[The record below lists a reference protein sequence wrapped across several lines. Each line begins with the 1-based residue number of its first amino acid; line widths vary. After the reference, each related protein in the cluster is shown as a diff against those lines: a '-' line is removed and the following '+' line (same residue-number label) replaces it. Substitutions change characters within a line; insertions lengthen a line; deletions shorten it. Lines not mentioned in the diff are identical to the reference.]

1 MLKKTL
7 EEETVSH
14 EAQIADLRQKHNT
27 AIENL
32 NEQLDVVKKV
42 YLVLRYLVYIMYLM
56 SFKLHLNLS
65 KTIVLYI
72 LHLHLHMKKFSARWT
87 EHPFSLF

>member
-7 EEETVSH
+7 EEETASH

-42 YLVLRYLVYIMYLM
+42 C
-56 SFKLHLNLS
+56 LNLKYS
-65 KTIVLYI
+65 
-72 LHLHLHMKKFSARWT
+72 
-87 EHPFSLF
+87 